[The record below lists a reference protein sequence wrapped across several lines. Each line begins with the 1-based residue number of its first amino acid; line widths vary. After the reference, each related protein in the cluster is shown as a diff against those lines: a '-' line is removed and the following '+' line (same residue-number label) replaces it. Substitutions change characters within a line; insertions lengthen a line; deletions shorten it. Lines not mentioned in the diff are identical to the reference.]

1 MKQTV
6 MLSELLRPVSFHRL
20 LLALYGPELMPAQLP
35 VLVSQWSK
43 YYFALFWREAV
54 SARCAGRGLALSN
67 NVGVSLDDRGLP
79 LAFEP
84 LATGSDSLQSL
95 LEHHLTPLVQQ
106 LAAFGSVPVAV
117 LWGNAGDCLEQCLQA
132 LEVDLVE
139 ARDLLDRPG
148 SPLFAAVSY
157 DAHGLRRRRTC
168 CLSYKVAWV
177 GHCTHC
183 PLNP

>member
-1 MKQTV
+1 MTQTV
-6 MLSELLRPVSFHRL
+6 RLSELLRPAYFHRL
-20 LLALYGPELMPAQLP
+20 LLALYGADLMPAQLP

-43 YYFALFWREAV
+43 YYFSMFWREAV
-54 SARCAGRGLALSN
+54 SARCAGRGLALPG
-67 NVGVSLDDRGLP
+67 NVGVSLDERGLP

-84 LATGSDSLQSL
+84 MDAGSEDLQGL
-95 LEHHLTPLVQQ
+95 LEQHLAPLIQQ
-106 LAAFGSVPVAV
+106 LAALGSVSVAV

-148 SPLFAAVSY
+148 GPLFAAVSY
-157 DAHGLRRRRTC
+157 DANGLRRRRTC

-177 GHCTHC
+177 GHCAHC